1 MQLSYRR
8 RIEKGSRRQ
17 YSYTTSPVVFCDYP
31 SFCRYG
37 YDLSNMLR
45 NVGEEGS
52 PSSFTFNTDKR
63 FLDFVKKQVAFRNRE
78 GVGDKVVFDAKYV
91 VKPPHGS
98 WYRVTIYKKKSI

>member
-17 YSYTTSPVVFCDYP
+17 YNYSTSPVVFCDYP

-63 FLDFVKKQVAFRNRE
+63 FLDFVKKQVEARNSA
-78 GVGDKVVFDAKYV
+78 GVEVGIDYKYV